1 MCLSRI
7 DSASRTKVAIHAW
20 KAFMQEEG
28 GPLQSIWQF
37 NRARLMKGEAGKTCG
52 QRYDSFSNAAP
63 DTKAFRFSK
72 GLNIET
78 SGALLMVSRE
88 CRYKPKEIYRAG
100 FHCFME
106 EFGVGNIIVGCST
119 SLITIKAIIIPKG
132 AYVTYG
138 TDSQDRTVLC
148 ADRIII

>member
-7 DSASRTKVAIHAW
+7 DSASRTKVDIHAW
-20 KAFMQEEG
+20 KAFMQEG

-37 NRARLMKGEAGKTCG
+37 NRARLMKGEAGKTYG
-52 QRYDSFSNAAP
+52 HRYGSFSDAAP

-78 SGALLMVSRE
+78 SGALLMTCRE
-88 CRYKPKEIYRAG
+88 CHYRINETYRIG

-106 EFGVGNIIVGCST
+106 EFSAGDIIMGCFR
-119 SLITIKAIIIPKG
+119 SLTVIKAIIIPKG